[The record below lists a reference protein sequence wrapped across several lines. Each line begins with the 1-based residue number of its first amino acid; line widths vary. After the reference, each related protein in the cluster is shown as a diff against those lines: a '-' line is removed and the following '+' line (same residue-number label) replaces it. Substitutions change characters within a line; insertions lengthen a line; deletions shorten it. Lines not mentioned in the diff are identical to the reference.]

1 MIVEHSLMRRLRR
14 LLFRVDLGRKKELEW
29 SGYEILNSY
38 IFLLY
43 SSQVLPLLPLLFLA
57 HWADLRFLNTDTV
70 NILTA
75 RFETLPLTSPSL
87 DKPALVALF
96 RALASL
102 VYVTFQSQIGTHVDE
117 MGYLVAKFWPI
128 WLGLVE
134 SNQGGSGS

>member
-1 MIVEHSLMRRLRR
+1 MIVEYSLMRRLRR

-38 IFLLY
+38 LFLLY
-43 SSQVLPLLPLLFLA
+43 SSQVFYSLPLRFLA
-57 HWADLRFLNTDTV
+57 HRADLRFLNTDTV

-134 SNQGGSGS
+134 SNQGRSES

>member
-1 MIVEHSLMRRLRR
+1 MIVEYSLMRRLRR

-38 IFLLY
+38 LFLLY
-43 SSQVLPLLPLLFLA
+43 SSQVLYSLPLRMLA
-57 HWADLRFLNTDTV
+57 HRADLRFLNTDTV

-134 SNQGGSGS
+134 SNQGRSGS